1 MPLWH
6 SVRCSEKRR
15 QALLGSNLPRDSQG
29 ERGEAGIAKRPQMF
43 TERPGGGESDRR
55 SPPQAF
61 FPRRFCQFLR
71 RVSFDL
77 AAVVR
82 RFYFQFKSR
91 TFNSIEN
98 TSRGI
103 DIPSHTIF
111 AAAVYLRRT
120 LRGRSQLVSRSVIV
134 KGNCCLDMPASV
146 CVITRHRL
154 AGGILGSVVRHSLH
168 VTTIA
173 SWWIVPAGKSYSE
186 LPYAATM

>member
-1 MPLWH
+1 MKQKW
-6 SVRCSEKRR
+6 
-15 QALLGSNLPRDSQG
+15 ALLGSNLPRDSQG

-111 AAAVYLRRT
+111 AAAVYLRRS
-120 LRGRSQLVSRSVIV
+120 LRGRSQQGSRSVVFNGI
-134 KGNCCLDMPASV
+134 CCLDMPAANIA
-146 CVITRHRL
+146 ITN
-154 AGGILGSVVRHSLH
+154 VVSLKGH
-168 VTTIA
+168 EARSSDTLFT
-173 SWWIVPAGKSYSE
+173 
-186 LPYAATM
+186 